1 MPYNPERDTLYPAVF
16 PAPAVMKGLLM
27 PGRGAETVIR
37 ENRLTLITAP
47 QYARSCLQRNCSVM
61 SRWSAFGL
69 KIIKKLY
76 QKIIK
81 IYALDVILRHF
92 FCNFF
97 HNFLI
102 ILSEATIKERM
113 TEQLPYSVLTVVK
126 S

>member
-1 MPYNPERDTLYPAVF
+1 
-16 PAPAVMKGLLM
+16 
-27 PGRGAETVIR
+27 
-37 ENRLTLITAP
+37 
-47 QYARSCLQRNCSVM
+47 M

-97 HNFLI
+97 YNFLI

-113 TEQLPYSVLTVVK
+113 TEQLPN
-126 S
+126 